1 MSGRPTPPPIP
12 PAEDSSAKAR
22 RKAGE
27 IADMCA
33 QFARKTP
40 QTLEDRTRAR
50 AFITGKIDM
59 IRSDP
64 TMSEAEKAAAI
75 AELKQALERA

>member
-1 MSGRPTPPPIP
+1 MAGRPTPPPIP
-12 PAEDSSAKAR
+12 PAEESPAEAR
-22 RKAGE
+22 HKTGAV
-27 IADMCA
+27 ADMRE

-40 QTLEDRTRAR
+40 QTLEDRARTR

-59 IRSDP
+59 VRSDP

-75 AELKQALERA
+75 AQLEQALEG